1 MDGILHGSK
10 VPGEHISAI
19 DDGQH
24 GIHQLA
30 IVDAALEGSR

>member
-10 VPGEHISAI
+10 VPGEHITAV
-19 DDGQH
+19 DDGQQ